1 MMDEKRGLMGRKTFL
16 SKDKDLASIMLIGIS
31 NSKTARIHTDNTELL
46 KYWAVGLTGSPSNP
60 SNSINFVI
68 NNSLSSSHLR
78 RLILNGTSLNMGF
91 QALKL

>member
-1 MMDEKRGLMGRKTFL
+1 MMDEKRGLMGRKTSL
-16 SKDKDLASIMLIGIS
+16 SKDKASASLMLIGIA
-31 NSKTARIHTDNTELL
+31 NSKTPRIHRDNTELL
-46 KYWAVGLTGSPSNP
+46 KYWPVGLTGSASIP

-91 QALKL
+91 HLL